1 MTTIHTI
8 DLIDGVTH
16 EAAHRTTVEAAA
28 RRPSSPG
35 RRYLAALAARDFDAL
50 DRLLAPDV
58 WLRALLPRHLDEHY
72 GASETIGALRG
83 WYGGATAFQVLALDH
98 DVAGH
103 KERVRYRFRLR
114 PDWAPDTPHLIE
126 QQAYLSV
133 ADGMVRKID
142 LVCTGF
148 MPVDDGA
155 PPA

>member
-1 MTTIHTI
+1 MTTVHTI
-8 DLIDGVTH
+8 DIIDGAAR
-16 EAAHRTTVEAAA
+16 EAAHRATEAAVA
-28 RRPSSPG
+28 RRAPSPG
-35 RRYLAALAARDFDAL
+35 RRYLAALAVRDFEAL
-50 DRLLAPDV
+50 ARLLAPDV

-72 GASETIGALRG
+72 GAGETVGALRG

-103 KERVRYRFRLR
+103 KERVRYRFLLR

-133 ADGMVRKID
+133 ADGVIRKID

-148 MPVDDGA
+148 MPVDGDT